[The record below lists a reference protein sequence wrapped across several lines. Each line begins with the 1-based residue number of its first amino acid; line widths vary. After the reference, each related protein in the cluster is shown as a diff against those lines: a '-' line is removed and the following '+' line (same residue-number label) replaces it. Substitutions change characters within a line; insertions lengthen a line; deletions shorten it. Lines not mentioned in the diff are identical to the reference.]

1 MKLIPQNNRLHYQKY
16 KLMKKIVFFSII
28 FIIGSTSL
36 AQELSNEV
44 QRFVSINSEIIAI
57 TNVTIIDGT
66 GAASKNN
73 QTILL
78 NKDRIQKTG
87 DVSKITIPEAATII
101 DGTGKTIIPGLVM
114 LHEHL
119 FYTKPFENW
128 FSVGQMTFTFPRLYL
143 AGGVTTMRTGGSIQP
158 QTDLN
163 VKKWINEGKMT
174 GPKMDVTG
182 PFIER
187 EGPRVPEL
195 GFIGNTDEVAKIV
208 NYWADKGVTSFKVYN
223 NITKEDL
230 KACVKEA
237 HKRGLK
243 VTGHL
248 CSLTYKEASEIG
260 IDNLEHG
267 FMASSDFAIGKQE
280 NICDPFAARTGLT
293 KEDLNSDKINTLIDL
308 LIKNKTA
315 ITSTPVVFEPYTG
328 HEVIPGGGLNALAPQ
343 IKERV
348 QKGYDAK
355 QNRDAQAITLF
366 NKNLQWLKRF
376 HEKGGLLVA
385 GTDPTGAGRTVAG
398 YANQRTIEIFV
409 EAGFSVLEA
418 IKISTYNGAL
428 FLKQE
433 KEIGTIEEGKKADL
447 ILINGNLE
455 RNIKDIRKMEI
466 VFKGGIGFDS
476 QKLFESVQGQ
486 VGLN

>member
-1 MKLIPQNNRLHYQKY
+1 
-16 KLMKKIVFFSII
+16 MKKRFILLLLFCVITSIK
-28 FIIGSTSL
+28 
-36 AQELSNEV
+36 AQEFSK
-44 QRFVSINSEIIAI
+44 RVSDFITINTGLIAI
-57 TNVTIIDGT
+57 TDVTIIDGT
-66 GAASKNN
+66 GAAPKVN
-73 QTILL
+73 QTIIL
-78 NKDRIQKTG
+78 NNDRIQELGATTS
-87 DVSKITIPEAATII
+87 VTIPQGATVI
-101 DGTGKTIIPGLVM
+101 DGAGKTLIPGLVM

-119 FYTKPFENW
+119 FYTKPFEDW

-195 GFIGNTDEVAKIV
+195 GFIGNTEEVSKIV

-230 KACVKEA
+230 QICVREA

-248 CSLTYKEASEIG
+248 CSLTYEEASEIG

-267 FMASSDFAIGKQE
+267 FMASSDFASEKKE
-280 NICDPFAARTGLT
+280 NQCNPFMARVGLNNT
-293 KEDLNSDKINTLIDL
+293 DANDSKIANLIDL

-315 ITSTPVVFEPYTG
+315 ITSTPVVFEPYTN
-328 HEVIPGGGLNALAPQ
+328 HEVVPGGGLDALAPQ
-343 IKERV
+343 IRERV
-348 QKGYDAK
+348 QQGYNRSL
-355 QNRDAQAITLF
+355 NRDGNSIKLF
-366 NKNLQWLKRF
+366 DKNLQWLKRF

-398 YANQRTIEIFV
+398 YANQRTVEIFV
-409 EAGFSVLEA
+409 EAGFSVEEA
-418 IKISTYNGAL
+418 VKICTYNGAL
-428 FLKQE
+428 FLNKE
-433 KEIGTIEEGKKADL
+433 NEIGSIAKGMKADL
-447 ILINGNLE
+447 ILINGTLND
-455 RNIKDIRKMEI
+455 NIKNIRKMEI
-466 VFKGGIGFDS
+466 VFKDGVGFDS
-476 QKLFESVQGQ
+476 QKLFTSVKGL
-486 VGLN
+486 VGIN

>member
-1 MKLIPQNNRLHYQKY
+1 LKLIPQNNRLHYQKY